1 MRIQVTLEVKTG
13 EPDSQGLV
21 SGFDL
26 IFDAD
31 RGVLWTV
38 TRQLTDLLVG
48 WARFYLE
55 NIPGVV
61 SLEVINYSEE
71 VTQCRT

>member
-13 EPDSQGLV
+13 EPGNQGLV

-31 RGVLWTV
+31 RVVLEDV
-38 TRQLTDLLVG
+38 VHKLRDMLVG
-48 WARFYLE
+48 WAQYYMVH
-55 NIPGVV
+55 IPGVV
-61 SLEVINYSEE
+61 GLEVVDYSEE
-71 VTQCRT
+71 VT